1 MLHWHHLTLPERK
14 EALNVLLYQ
23 SMDHVILFTI
33 VIVLLLIWLG
43 TRRNPMRVLLEIGK
57 ELLRSYKFTLVVA
70 GLISVLTLNKYE
82 LQIERKMHLSSDFT
96 SLVFGLEGH
105 FVQHVQQLFYSPWL
119 TPIIVFFYIFMLQ
132 SVLAASLGVYL
143 LDKNR
148 VMLYATCY
156 TIMLVYAVA
165 IPFYL
170 FFPVN
175 EVWSYAPAGV
185 RFTMLD
191 VFPRFEQ
198 EYRPLSGL
206 NNCFP
211 SLHTAI
217 AVSTALLAYRSGN
230 RRWMVI
236 ATISAVM
243 IVLGIFYLGIHWL
256 TDMLGGT
263 LLAVI
268 STSVAVQLAK
278 LTLRS
283 GEESLAVRSRV
294 TSAR

>member
-1 MLHWHHLTLPERK
+1 M
-14 EALNVLLYQ
+14 LYQ
-23 SMDHVILFTI
+23 SMNHVVLFTI
-33 VIVLLLIWLG
+33 ITVVLLIWLG
-43 TRRNPMRVLLEIGK
+43 SRRNPLLAFLELGK
-57 ELLRSYKFTLVVA
+57 ELLRSYKFLLIVA
-70 GLISVLTLNKYE
+70 GMISVLTFNKYE
-82 LQIERKMHLSSDFT
+82 LQIEKKMHLGSNFT
-96 SLVFGLEGH
+96 SFIFGLEGH
-105 FVQHVQQLFYSPWL
+105 FVQQIQQLFYAPWL
-119 TPIIVFFYIFMLQ
+119 TPVIVFFYIFMLQ
-132 SVLAASLGVYL
+132 SVLGASLGVYL

-170 FFPVN
+170 YFPVN

-185 RFTMLD
+185 RFVMLD

-217 AVSTALLAYRSGN
+217 SVSTAILAYRSGN
-230 RRWMVI
+230 RRWMAITTV
-236 ATISAVM
+236 SAAL
-243 IVLGIFYLGIHWL
+243 IVFGIFYLGIHWL
-256 TDMLGGT
+256 TDMIGGT
-263 LLAVI
+263 VLAVA

-283 GEESLAVRSRV
+283 GQDTLAVPSRV
-294 TSAR
+294 TNS

>member
-1 MLHWHHLTLPERK
+1 MLHWIHLTVQKLK

-23 SMDHVILFTI
+23 SMNHVVLYTV
-33 VIVLLLIWLG
+33 VIVVLLIWLG
-43 TRRNPMRVLLEIGK
+43 TRRNPLLAFLEIGR
-57 ELLRSYKFTLVVA
+57 ELLRSYKFLLIIA
-70 GLISVLTLNKYE
+70 GMISVLTLNKYE
-82 LQIERKMHLSSDFT
+82 LQIERKMHLGSDFT
-96 SLVFGLEGH
+96 SFIFGLEGH
-105 FVQHVQQLFYSPWL
+105 FVEYVQQLFYSPWL

-156 TIMLVYAVA
+156 TIMIVYAVA

-170 FFPVN
+170 YFPVN

-217 AVSTALLAYRSGN
+217 SVSTAILAYRSGN

-236 ATISAVM
+236 TTVSAVM
-243 IVLGIFYLGIHWL
+243 IVFGIFYLGIHWL

-263 LLAVI
+263 LLAVL
-268 STSVAVQLAK
+268 STSAAVQLAK

-283 GEESLAVRSRV
+283 GEESLAVRSRATDV
-294 TSAR
+294 Q

>member
-1 MLHWHHLTLPERK
+1 M
-14 EALNVLLYQ
+14 NFVVLYT
-23 SMDHVILFTI
+23 VAI
-33 VIVLLLIWLG
+33 VVVLIWIG
-43 TRRNPMRVLLEIGK
+43 ARRNPLMALVEIGR
-57 ELLRSYKFTLVVA
+57 ELLRSYKFI
-70 GLISVLTLNKYE
+70 LIVIGMFSVLALNKYE
-82 LQIERKMHLSSDFT
+82 LQIENKMHLSSNYTAF
-96 SLVFGLEGH
+96 VFGIEGH
-105 FVQHVQQLFYSPWL
+105 FVRDVQQLFYTPWL
-119 TPIIVFFYIFMLQ
+119 TPVIVFFYIFMLQ

-156 TIMLVYAVA
+156 TIMITYAVA

-170 FFPVN
+170 YFPVN
-175 EVWSYAPAGV
+175 EVWSYLPAGV

-191 VFPRFEQ
+191 VFPKFEQ

-217 AVSTALLAYRSGN
+217 SVSMALLAFRSGN

-236 ATISAVM
+236 STISAVT
-243 IVLGIFYLGIHWL
+243 IVFGIFYLGIHWL

-263 LLAVI
+263 LLAI
-268 STSVAVQLAK
+268 LSTTVAVQLAK

-283 GEESLAVRSRV
+283 GEERLRVRSRA
-294 TSAR
+294 TNAR

>member
-1 MLHWHHLTLPERK
+1 M
-14 EALNVLLYQ
+14 LYQ
-23 SMDHVILFTI
+23 SMNHVVLFTI
-33 VIVLLLIWLG
+33 VIVVLLIWLG
-43 TRRNPMRVLLEIGK
+43 SRRNPLLAFLELGK
-57 ELLRSYKFTLVVA
+57 ELLRSYKFLLIVA
-70 GLISVLTLNKYE
+70 GMISVLTLNKYE
-82 LQIERKMHLSSDFT
+82 LQFEKKMHLGSDFT
-96 SLVFGLEGH
+96 SFVFGLEGH
-105 FVQHVQQLFYSPWL
+105 FVQQLQQLFYAPWL
-119 TPIIVFFYIFMLQ
+119 TPVIVFFYIFMLQ
-132 SVLAASLGVYL
+132 SVLGASLGVYL

-148 VMLYATCY
+148 TMLYATCY

-170 FFPVN
+170 YFPVN

-185 RFTMLD
+185 RFVMLD

-217 AVSTALLAYRSGN
+217 SVSTAILAYRSGN
-230 RRWMVI
+230 RRWMAITTV
-236 ATISAVM
+236 SAAM
-243 IVLGIFYLGIHWL
+243 IVFGIFYLGIHWL
-256 TDMLGGT
+256 TDMIGGT
-263 LLAVI
+263 VLALV

-283 GEESLAVRSRV
+283 GRETLTVPSRV
-294 TSAR
+294 TNS